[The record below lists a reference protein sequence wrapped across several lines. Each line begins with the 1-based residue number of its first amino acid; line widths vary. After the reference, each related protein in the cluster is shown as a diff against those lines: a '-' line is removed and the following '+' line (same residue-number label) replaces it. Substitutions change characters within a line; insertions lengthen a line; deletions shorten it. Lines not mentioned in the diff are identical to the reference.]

1 MPLDTREQV
10 TSLSPVFL
18 NGRHYVAVGT
28 SLFSEDE
35 NDEYSHGAGM
45 IYAREG
51 RLHLI
56 EPKKEGS
63 WQIGVK
69 TTVETVGAVHDV
81 TVIHGFLAVAAGSK
95 VSSRYAVLIK
105 GIHPQA

>member
-18 NGRHYVAVGT
+18 NGRNYVAVGT

-56 EPKKEGS
+56 EPRRDGG

-81 TVIHGFLAVAAGSK
+81 TTIHGFLAVAAGNK
-95 VSSRYAVLIK
+95 VSAR
-105 GIHPQA
+105 